1 MASNQTF
8 NFDGKTVPMFALES
22 TVQQLA
28 HTMQQIAASTVA
40 LGAINAGT
48 KFTGMQNKN
57 LVHIQ
62 KGMNKNIHDMH
73 HVGITG
79 LNKSF
84 LFGTNMIATSLGQ
97 KLSELGNLSK
107 GMDKLAILF
116 KPTAVGK
123 GIFGGLTNMLTTST
137 IPGFGALG
145 KSMKGLGAG
154 VGALSLGIAA
164 ALGIMEEYRKK
175 VQDLTNVG
183 SGFGTSMLNLQRQL
197 ATAGVSLDDYVLV
210 MQEYGAGVR
219 NLGGTS
225 KEAAINF
232 SILAKR
238 ARETAKEFGAY
249 GLTSQEINHFLGEYL
264 ELQRKSGKR
273 GQEAADG
280 VEKAFRTLALQ
291 TDAMARQT
299 GRERREALRAG
310 MDVAGAG
317 GVRRRAEALGGEAGE
332 RLTQTSA
339 LFAAMIK
346 QTFGAE
352 GDKMMGPI
360 TDAIATGAGLE
371 LTDMQPMI
379 ALMGESGTML
389 SQITKDIS
397 EGRLTEAE
405 TAERFEAFG
414 KVFADLKKTRDQRQT
429 ELIAQKG
436 QAGLMDLIQAQTSFV
451 QMTDV
456 VKKAKDMVAESSR
469 KDEDIMAASTKK
481 FSDSTKIALGSY
493 ELQMKSVETAIDGFK
508 AGLIE
513 PLAEQGAEFVK
524 SLTHLTGQLN
534 DAVLEKN
541 PKTGEVTSPYEL
553 IAETIPILKD
563 IADGVGSLKN
573 WLGIGVEE
581 VSRQGR
587 INPDQGFTPN
597 PHIR

>member
-57 LVHIQ
+57 LVNIQ

-145 KSMKGLGAG
+145 KLMKGLGAG

-225 KEAAINF
+225 KEAAMNF

-481 FSDSTKIALGSY
+481 FSDSTKIALGGY
-493 ELQMKSVETAIDGFK
+493 GIQMKSVETAIDGIK
-508 AGLIE
+508 AGVIE
-513 PLAEQGAEFVK
+513 PIVEQGAEFVK
-524 SLTHLTGQLN
+524 SLTHLTGKLN
-534 DAVLEKN
+534 EAVLEKN
-541 PKTGEVTSPYEL
+541 PRTGEV
-553 IAETIPILKD
+553 K
-563 IADGVGSLKN
+563 
-573 WLGIGVEE
+573 
-581 VSRQGR
+581 
-587 INPDQGFTPN
+587 IN
-597 PHIR
+597 

>member
-57 LVHIQ
+57 LVNIQ

-145 KSMKGLGAG
+145 KLMKGLGAG
-154 VGALSLGIAA
+154 VGALSLGMAA

-360 TDAIATGAGLE
+360 ADAIATGAGLE

-456 VKKAKDMVAESSR
+456 VGKARKMVETYEGDS
-469 KDEDIMAASTKK
+469 KDIMAASTRA
-481 FSDSTKIALGSY
+481 FSDSTKIALGGY
-493 ELQMKSVETAIDGFK
+493 GIQMKSVETAIDGIK
-508 AGLIE
+508 AGVIE
-513 PLAEQGAEFVK
+513 PIVEQGAEFVK
-524 SLTHLTGQLN
+524 SLTHLTGKLN
-534 DAVLEKN
+534 EAVLEKN
-541 PKTGEVTSPYEL
+541 PRTGEVKSPYEL
-553 IAETIPILKD
+553 IGETIPILKD

-573 WLGIGVEE
+573 WLGVGVEE

-587 INPDQGFTPN
+587 INPDQGFTPTT
-597 PHIR
+597 HIR

>member
-145 KSMKGLGAG
+145 KLMKGLGAG

-456 VKKAKDMVAESSR
+456 VGKARKMVETYEGDS
-469 KDEDIMAASTKK
+469 KDIMAASTRA
-481 FSDSTKIALGSY
+481 FSDSTKIALGGY
-493 ELQMKSVETAIDGFK
+493 GIQMKSVETAIDGIK
-508 AGLIE
+508 AGVIE
-513 PLAEQGAEFVK
+513 PIVEQGAEFVK
-524 SLTHLTGQLN
+524 SLTHLTGKLN
-534 DAVLEKN
+534 EAVLEKN
-541 PKTGEVTSPYEL
+541 PRTGEVKSPYEL
-553 IAETIPILKD
+553 IGETIPILKD

-573 WLGIGVEE
+573 WLGVGVEE

-587 INPDQGFTPN
+587 INPDQGFTPTT
-597 PHIR
+597 HIR

>member
-145 KSMKGLGAG
+145 KLMKGLGAG

-225 KEAAINF
+225 KEAAMNF

-456 VKKAKDMVAESSR
+456 VGKARKMVETYEGDS
-469 KDEDIMAASTKK
+469 KDIMAASTRA
-481 FSDSTKIALGSY
+481 FSDSTKIALGGY
-493 ELQMKSVETAIDGFK
+493 GIQMKSVETAIDGIK
-508 AGLIE
+508 AGVIE
-513 PLAEQGAEFVK
+513 PIVEQGAEFVK
-524 SLTHLTGQLN
+524 SLTHLTGKLN
-534 DAVLEKN
+534 EAVLEKN
-541 PKTGEVTSPYEL
+541 PRTGEVKSPYEL
-553 IAETIPILKD
+553 IGETIPILKD

-573 WLGIGVEE
+573 WLGVGVEE

-587 INPDQGFTPN
+587 INPDQGFTPTT
-597 PHIR
+597 HIR

>member
-1 MASNQTF
+1 M
-8 NFDGKTVPMFALES
+8 
-22 TVQQLA
+22 
-28 HTMQQIAASTVA
+28 
-40 LGAINAGT
+40 
-48 KFTGMQNKN
+48 
-57 LVHIQ
+57 
-62 KGMNKNIHDMH
+62 
-73 HVGITG
+73 
-79 LNKSF
+79 
-84 LFGTNMIATSLGQ
+84 
-97 KLSELGNLSK
+97 
-107 GMDKLAILF
+107 
-116 KPTAVGK
+116 
-123 GIFGGLTNMLTTST
+123 
-137 IPGFGALG
+137 
-145 KSMKGLGAG
+145 
-154 VGALSLGIAA
+154 
-164 ALGIMEEYRKK
+164 
-175 VQDLTNVG
+175 
-183 SGFGTSMLNLQRQL
+183 
-197 ATAGVSLDDYVLV
+197 
-210 MQEYGAGVR
+210 
-219 NLGGTS
+219 
-225 KEAAINF
+225 NF

-360 TDAIATGAGLE
+360 ADAIATGAGLE

-456 VKKAKDMVAESSR
+456 VGKARKMVETYEGDS
-469 KDEDIMAASTKK
+469 KDIMAASTRA
-481 FSDSTKIALGSY
+481 FSDSTKIALGGY
-493 ELQMKSVETAIDGFK
+493 GIQMKSVETAIDGIK
-508 AGLIE
+508 AGVIE
-513 PLAEQGAEFVK
+513 PIVEQGAEFVK
-524 SLTHLTGQLN
+524 SLTHLTGKLN
-534 DAVLEKN
+534 EAVLEKN
-541 PKTGEVTSPYEL
+541 PRTGEVKSPYEL
-553 IAETIPILKD
+553 IGETIPILKD

-587 INPDQGFTPN
+587 INPDQGFTPTTR
-597 PHIR
+597 IR

>member
-145 KSMKGLGAG
+145 KLMKGLGAG

-225 KEAAINF
+225 KEAAMNF

-456 VKKAKDMVAESSR
+456 VGKARKMVETYEGDS
-469 KDEDIMAASTKK
+469 KDIMAASTRA
-481 FSDSTKIALGSY
+481 FSDSTKIALGGY
-493 ELQMKSVETAIDGFK
+493 GIQMKSVETAIDGIK
-508 AGLIE
+508 AGVIE
-513 PLAEQGAEFVK
+513 PIVEQGAEFVK
-524 SLTHLTGQLN
+524 SLTHLTGKLN
-534 DAVLEKN
+534 EAVLEKN
-541 PKTGEVTSPYEL
+541 PRTGEVKSPYER
-553 IAETIPILKD
+553 IGETIPILKD

-573 WLGIGVEE
+573 WLGVGVEE

-587 INPDQGFTPN
+587 INPDQGFTPTT
-597 PHIR
+597 HIR

>member
-1 MASNQTF
+1 MAANQQFT
-8 NFDGKTVPMFALES
+8 FDGKSVPLFALES

-28 HTMQQIAASTVA
+28 HTMQQIAASTIA

-73 HVGITG
+73 HVGIAG

-97 KLSELGNLSK
+97 KLGELGNLSK
-107 GMDKLAILF
+107 GMDRLGTLF

-123 GIFGGLTNMLTTST
+123 GLFGSLTNMLNTST
-137 IPGFGALG
+137 IPGFGVLG
-145 KSMKGLGAG
+145 KAFGMATVGVQGL
-154 VGALSLGIAA
+154 SIGIAA
-164 ALGIMEEYRKK
+164 ALNVMEEYRKK

-183 SGFGTSMLNLQRQL
+183 SGFGTAMLDLQQQL
-197 ATAGVSLDDYVLV
+197 ATAGVSMDDYILV

-219 NLGGTS
+219 NLGKNS
-225 KEAAINF
+225 AEAAMEF
-232 SILAKR
+232 TKLAR
-238 ARETAKEFGAY
+238 STRETAKEFGSY

-273 GQEAADG
+273 GAEASLG
-280 VEKAFRTLALQ
+280 VENAFRTLALE

-299 GRERREALRAG
+299 GRDRRESLRAG

-371 LTDMQPMI
+371 LTDLQPMI

-405 TAERFEAFG
+405 TAERFQDFG

-451 QMTDV
+451 QLTDIV
-456 VKKAKDMVAESSR
+456 AKAKAFVAESQR
-469 KDEDIMAASTKK
+469 KDEDIMAASTRK
-481 FSDSTKIALGSY
+481 FSESTKIVLGSY
-493 ELQMKSVETAIDGFK
+493 EQQMKSVETAIDGFK
-508 AGLIE
+508 AGVIQ
-513 PLAEQGAEFVK
+513 PLAVEGGEFVK
-524 SLTHLTGQLN
+524 KLVHLTDSLN
-534 DAVLEKN
+534 KHALKLDPETGKVENPWDRLEN
-541 PKTGEVTSPYEL
+541 
-553 IAETIPILKD
+553 ILKEPLD
-563 IADGVGSLKN
+563 NISAGIDSVLGLLNLGVGSQERTERF
-573 WLGIGVEE
+573 GPG
-581 VSRQGR
+581 GGG
-587 INPDQGFTPN
+587 GFTP
-597 PHIR
+597 

>member
-28 HTMQQIAASTVA
+28 HSMQQIAASTMA

-48 KFTGMQNKN
+48 KFAGMQNKS
-57 LVHIQ
+57 LVNIQ

-73 HVGITG
+73 HVGIAG

-84 LFGTNMIATSLGQ
+84 LFGTNMITTSLGQ
-97 KLSELGNLSK
+97 KLGELGNLSK
-107 GMDKLAILF
+107 GMDKLATVF
-116 KPTAVGK
+116 KPQAVGK
-123 GIFGGLTNMLTTST
+123 GLFGGLTTALATST
-137 IPGFGALG
+137 IPGLGTLG
-145 KSMKGLGAG
+145 KIMGKTGLIFNG
-154 VGALSLGIAA
+154 LSLGLAA
-164 ALGIMEEYRKK
+164 GLNVMEDYRKK

-183 SGFGTSMLNLQRQL
+183 SGFGVSMLKLQQQL
-197 ATAGVSLDDYVLV
+197 ATASVSMDDYVLV

-225 KEAAINF
+225 REAAIEF
-232 SILAKR
+232 SKLAKR

-280 VEKAFRTLALQ
+280 VESAFRTLALQ

-299 GRERREALRAG
+299 GRDRREALRAG

-332 RLTQTSA
+332 RLTKTSA

-360 TDAIATGAGLE
+360 ADAIATGAGLE

-379 ALMGESGTML
+379 AMMGESGTML

-414 KVFADLKKTRDQRQT
+414 RVFADLKKNRDQRQT
-429 ELIAQKG
+429 ELTAQKG

-451 QMTDV
+451 QLTDIV
-456 VKKAKDMVAESSR
+456 NKAKAFVAEAER
-469 KDEDIMAASTKK
+469 KDEDIMAASSRR
-481 FSDSTKIALGSY
+481 FSDGTKVALGSY
-493 ELQMKSVETAIDGFK
+493 ELQMKSVETAIDGVK
-508 AGLIE
+508 AGMIE
-513 PLAEQGAEFVK
+513 PLAEIGGDFVK
-524 SLTHLTGQLN
+524 SLTHLTGKLN
-534 DAVLEKN
+534 KAALEID
-541 PKTGEVTSPYEL
+541 PATGEVKSPYER
-553 IAETIPILKD
+553 IGETIPLLKD
-563 IADGVGSLKN
+563 IADNAKELVGWLRGGVT
-573 WLGIGVEE
+573 E
-581 VSRQGR
+581 VTRQGR